1 MEGHNVATTRVRF
14 NDAQRRLSERI
25 DPAWAV
31 WTALA
36 VLLVGMA
43 VFLVHETSGTTFW
56 FDEWLWVLGRR
67 GNDLGTFLRP
77 HNSHFS
83 LVPILI
89 YRLLF
94 ATAGLNHFAPYRA
107 IVIAGHLLCVVLLF
121 VYAARRVDRFV
132 ALLAAALLLFLG
144 PGWQNILWPFQIAWL
159 ISLSCGIGMLL
170 SLDRRDRLGD
180 AFACVLLLISICSSG
195 IGLPFLVGAAFELLW
210 RRDRRRQLWV
220 VAIPLLVYVIW
231 ALAYQ
236 TDTITRH
243 AFVEAP
249 SFIAAAAAG
258 ALAALI
264 GLAGDTVRS
273 GGSSAFT
280 WGTPLAVAG
289 AALLGWRLVR
299 IARIPDRALTLM
311 VTLGVFW
318 ILIAIGRS
326 DNIAHGYDSRYM
338 YVGVLLILLL
348 AAELAAGITVGR
360 RAYAVLA
367 LAALFAIV
375 SNVGTFRDASRALQS
390 QAKLATADLGALDLA
405 RANVAPTYVATH
417 FPGYP
422 VIPVTAGPYF
432 AAERSW
438 GTPASNP
445 AQLLGDPE
453 YARTAADGELISAD
467 HAALGQAT
475 SGTPTAG
482 TLHTDAVQRGTT
494 VTRGSCVTF
503 RSAFDPSQA
512 PADVRA
518 TIPSAGVLVRSDSG
532 LAMVAVRRFAQT
544 FQPLG
549 HLQPGDAATVRIAP
563 DRSFAPWHVQ
573 VATPGRAT
581 LCALGGP

>member
-1 MEGHNVATTRVRF
+1 MNRATSTRVRLT
-14 NDAQRRLSERI
+14 DAHRRLSDRI
-25 DPAWAV
+25 DPAWAA
-31 WTALA
+31 WTALV

-43 VFLVHETSGTTFW
+43 VFLAHETSGTTFW

-121 VYAARRVDRFV
+121 VYVSRRVDRFL

-159 ISLSCGIGMLL
+159 ISLACGIGMLL
-170 SLDRRDRLGD
+170 ALDRRDRIGD
-180 AFACVLLLISICSSG
+180 VVACLLLLISISSSG

-210 RRDRRRQLWV
+210 RRERRREIWV
-220 VAIPLLVYVIW
+220 VAVPLLVYVIW

-249 SFIAAAAAG
+249 SFIAAAAAA

-273 GGSSAFT
+273 GGSSALT

-289 AALLGWRLVR
+289 AALLAWRLAR
-299 IARIPDRALTLM
+299 IVRIPDRALTLM

-348 AAELAAGITVGR
+348 AAELAAGVAVGR

-367 LAALFAIV
+367 LATLFAIV
-375 SNVGTFRDASRALQS
+375 SNLGVFRDASRALQS

-405 RANVAPTYVATH
+405 RANVAPGYVATH

-432 AAERSW
+432 AAESAW
-438 GTPASNP
+438 GTPAASP

-453 YARTAADGELISAD
+453 YARTAADGELIDAD
-467 HAALGQAT
+467 HAALQQAAPRT
-475 SGTPTAG
+475 TVAG
-482 TLHTDAVQRGTT
+482 TVRVDAVERGTI

-503 RSAFDPSQA
+503 RSALDPSQA
-512 PADVRA
+512 PADVQA
-518 TIPSAGVLVRSDSG
+518 TVPSDGVLVRAQDG
-532 LAMVAVRRFAQT
+532 VAMVAVRRFAQT

-549 HLQPGDAATVRIAP
+549 HLQPGSAATVTIAR

-573 VATPGRAT
+573 LATPGRAT
-581 LCALGGP
+581 ICALDGS